1 MLHSPAMR
9 SLPVADLRVTRRQ
22 LIGLA
27 LCSLA
32 LGAGAARPAVVAG
45 QDARHLLYVATPG
58 IRNYVEYGGIGIVV
72 FDMDNGHRFVRRMPT
87 FDVPIGQEPENVK
100 GVAANAQTG
109 RIYIS
114 THRRLGAFD
123 LTTGHRIWV
132 RDYEG
137 GADRLALSP
146 DGKILYLPSFEGP
159 HWHAI
164 DALSGDVL
172 KKLLLNSG
180 AHNTL
185 YGPDGQHVYLAGL
198 RSPTLAIASPRT
210 HAVVGGVGPFS
221 APVRPFTI
229 NAKQTLCFVNVNDLL
244 GFEIGDIKTGKVLH
258 QVKVAGYEKGPV
270 KRHGCPSHGI
280 ALTPDEKEIWLA
292 DGANSKVHVF
302 DATVMPPKQIATIGV
317 RDQPGWIT
325 FSLDGRYAYP
335 STGEVID
342 AATKQIVT
350 TLSDEAGLP
359 LQSEKMVEVVFAN
372 GKPTT
377 TGDQFG
383 IGRKR

>member
-1 MLHSPAMR
+1 M
-9 SLPVADLRVTRRQ
+9 
-22 LIGLA
+22 
-27 LCSLA
+27 
-32 LGAGAARPAVVAG
+32 
-45 QDARHLLYVATPG
+45 
-58 IRNYVEYGGIGIVV
+58 
-72 FDMDNGHRFVRRMPT
+72 
-87 FDVPIGQEPENVK
+87 
-100 GVAANAQTG
+100 
-109 RIYIS
+109 
-114 THRRLGAFD
+114 
-123 LTTGHRIWV
+123 

-137 GADRLALSP
+137 GADRIALSP

-159 HWHAI
+159 HWHAL
-164 DALSGDVL
+164 DAMTGDVL
-172 KKLLLNSG
+172 KKLVLNSG

-185 YGPDGQHVYLAGL
+185 YGPDGRHVYLAGL
-198 RSPTLAIASPRT
+198 RSPTLSIADPAT
-210 HAVVGGVGPFS
+210 HTVVGGVGPFS
-221 APVRPFTI
+221 ASVRPFTI

-258 QVKVAGYEKGPV
+258 QVKVTGYEKGPV

-280 ALTPDEKEIWLA
+280 GLTPDEKEIWLA

-302 DATVMPPKQIATIGV
+302 DVTVMPPKQIATIGV

-359 LQSEKMVEVVFAN
+359 LSSEKMVEVVLSN
-372 GKPTT
+372 GKPIT

-383 IGRKR
+383 IGRRP